1 MSAKAS
7 LCCVYL
13 GLTQKG
19 TRVIYCYFI
28 GYKLLYFHNFDFLW
42 QPCFISHQ
50 TIYFL
55 PDTSDVQ
62 QKNSKSL
69 TVRTFSKMFRK
80 LQTTSKS
87 LIILPETRKRVK
99 LGVNGDICWVQAAV
113 SRGQC
118 GITSPNVTLF
128 FCAHSF
134 FLSLLQ
140 SAAADSCFAT

>member
-1 MSAKAS
+1 MSQILFARQNLESELSAKAS

-62 QKNSKSL
+62 QK
-69 TVRTFSKMFRK
+69 K
-80 LQTTSKS
+80 LEKFDSQN
-87 LIILPETRKRVK
+87 LQQ
-99 LGVNGDICWVQAAV
+99 DVQEIA
-113 SRGQC
+113 
-118 GITSPNVTLF
+118 NHF
-128 FCAHSF
+128 
-134 FLSLLQ
+134 
-140 SAAADSCFAT
+140 